1 MDKSGLTR
9 RGLIAVAGAA
19 TAGAAGAVLIGQRTK
34 KGASAA
40 EGPAPALPRPERP
53 VPVAF
58 LLDENATMIDF
69 SGPWEVFQDAGA
81 AGVPGFDLFT
91 VAPNAE
97 PLTASGGMRIVPGY
111 TLDNAPPAN
120 VIVIPAQ
127 SGGRQ
132 ASPDGARKIAW
143 LKERYAGADVIMSV
157 CTGAFLLART
167 GLLDGLS
174 ATTHHDFLGAFGE
187 QFPKIRVLRNQRFVD
202 NGKLITAGGLSSGI
216 EGALHVVERYYGS
229 AARSS
234 VADYM
239 EYVSHTWSEA

>member
-1 MDKSGLTR
+1 MDKAGLTR
-9 RGLIAVAGAA
+9 RGLIAAAGAA
-19 TAGAAGAVLIGQRTK
+19 TAGAAGAVLIGQRAQS
-34 KGASAA
+34 GATTA
-40 EGPAPALPRPERP
+40 ESRTALLPRPEQP

-58 LLDENATMIDF
+58 LLDERATMIDF
-69 SGPWEVFQDAGA
+69 SGPWEVLQDGPA

-91 VAPNAE
+91 VAPKAGT
-97 PLTASGGMRIVPGY
+97 LTATGGMKIVPDY
-111 TLDNAPPAN
+111 TLDNAPPAK

-132 ASPDGARKIAW
+132 GAPDTSAKVAW
-143 LKERYAGADVIMSV
+143 LKDRFTSADIIMSV

-174 ATTHHDFLGAFGE
+174 ATTHHDFIGDFAE
-187 QFPKIRVLRNQRFVD
+187 QFPKVRVLRNQRFVD

-216 EGALHVVERYYGS
+216 EGALHVVERYYGP
-229 AARSS
+229 AARAG
-234 VADYM
+234 VANYM